1 MRMIA
6 PAEPLTFSTVDGLG
20 FAAASGA
27 LDAAQQTALYVP
39 VSLGPLLELYYL
51 MAGGRLP
58 SPPGNWIVEN
68 GAGPMIAALQQNREE
83 WVSADNRRT
92 GFIRALRSGP
102 DCDARLVAFLM
113 YAKKAATDVARLPG
127 DTPGQLAAAMGE
139 LESNI
144 HEHSESPGTGIL
156 AYRAAPCVFEFVAAD
171 RGIGV
176 LRSLQLCTTYA
187 DLPDHGKALQAAVS
201 DGTSRFGA
209 NNGRGYGFRPI
220 FLGLVNL
227 YGSLRF
233 RSGDY
238 ALLMDGTTPE
248 LATAQIAQK
257 PAIDGFFASVRC
269 HNGPA
274 ARGAN

>member
-1 MRMIA
+1 MIA
-6 PAEPLTFSTVDGLG
+6 PAKPLTFSAVDGLG
-20 FAAASGA
+20 FAAASGT
-27 LDAAQQTALYVP
+27 LEAAQQTAPYV
-39 VSLGPLLELYYL
+39 VRSLGPLLELVYL
-51 MAGGRLP
+51 VAGGRLP
-58 SPPGNWIVEN
+58 PLPGNWIVEN
-68 GAGPMIAALQQNREE
+68 GASPMIAALQQNSEG

-92 GFIRALRSGP
+92 GFIRALRNGA

-113 YAKKAATDVARLPG
+113 HAKKAATDVAGLPG
-127 DTPGQLAAAMGE
+127 TTPGQLAAAMGE

-144 HEHSESPGTGIL
+144 HEHSDAPATGIL
-156 AYRAAPCVFEFVAAD
+156 AYRAAPGVFEFVAAD

-209 NNGRGYGFRPI
+209 NNRRGYGFRPI
-220 FLGLVNL
+220 FLGLINL

-238 ALLMDGTTPE
+238 ALLIDGTSPQP
-248 LATAQIAQK
+248 ATAQLAQK
-257 PAIDGFFASVRC
+257 PVIDGLFASVRC

-274 ARGAN
+274 VQEAT